1 MSTKR
6 LPRRERNK
14 IRNREE
20 ILEAALEEFSAK
32 GFRDASMQD
41 IAARAEFAIGTVY
54 SLFDSKDELYLEL
67 LSNYVEKA
75 SVIFHGI
82 LEQGD
87 DEYERL
93 INYAVAKGE
102 LFRDNPLMAR
112 IVVHETTGP
121 STTFTRG
128 LQPIIKEQYEFWL
141 RRIASEFERGIQNGI
156 FRTYDS
162 YYLAVLLDGMTSIFL
177 YRWLEK
183 PDEHPYEKSLEFIQ
197 EVLWNIVLTEEYR
210 ERRSAAGKGA

>member
-1 MSTKR
+1 MSTER

-20 ILEAALEEFSAK
+20 ILRAALEEFSAK
-32 GFRDASMQD
+32 GFRDASMQE
-41 IAARAEFAIGTVY
+41 IAARAEFSIGTVY
-54 SLFDSKDELYLEL
+54 SLLGSKDELYLEL

-75 SVIFHGI
+75 STVFFGI
-82 LEQGD
+82 LEREG

-93 INYAVAKGE
+93 LNYAIAKGE
-102 LFRDNPLMAR
+102 LFRDNPQMAR

-121 STTFTRG
+121 STTFTKG

-141 RRIASEFERGIQNGI
+141 RRLASEFDRGIERGI
-156 FRTYDS
+156 FRSFDS
-162 YYLAVLLDGMTSIFL
+162 YYLAVLLDGMTSAFL

-183 PDEHPYEKSLEFIQ
+183 PEEHPYEKSLEFVQ
-197 EVLWNIVLTEEYR
+197 EVLWNIVVTEEYR
-210 ERRSAAGKGA
+210 QRSAHGET